1 MRLPRMK
8 QATADRTAVLEQ
20 HVAALVDVVH
30 NIVRNQVQAQQLEQ
44 RVIELVGK
52 LVQKQTHAPCGGPRC
67 SSSASR
73 RLRASSATRSR
84 RGHSSSA

>member
-8 QATADRTAVLEQ
+8 QATADRTVVLEQ

-44 RVIELVGK
+44 RVIELVCK
-52 LVQKQTHAPCGGPRC
+52 LVEKQTHAPSRQLRTEPRC
-67 SSSASR
+67 SSSA
-73 RLRASSATRSR
+73 
-84 RGHSSSA
+84 